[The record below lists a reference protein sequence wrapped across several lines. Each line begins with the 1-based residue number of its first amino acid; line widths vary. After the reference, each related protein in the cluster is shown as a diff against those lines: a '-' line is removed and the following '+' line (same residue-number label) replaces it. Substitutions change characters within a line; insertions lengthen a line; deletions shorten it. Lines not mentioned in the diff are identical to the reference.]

1 MSSRSIGLSEAV
13 QHYMIANSLRETDL
27 QRQLRD
33 ETAAALGGTASM
45 QIAPEQGQFMALM
58 ARLIGARL
66 ALEIGTFT
74 GYSALA
80 VAQALPP
87 DGRLIA
93 CDISADWTAIGRRYW
108 AEAGVADRIE
118 LRLGNAVETLA
129 ALRTAPEA
137 GRFDIAFIDADK
149 TNYRRYFE
157 DCLALVRTG
166 GLIMIDNVLW
176 GGSVADP
183 ADTGADTQAI
193 RELNAALHRDDRID
207 LSLVPIGDGL
217 TLARKR

>member
-1 MSSRSIGLSEAV
+1 MTSRSIGLSDRL
-13 QHYMIANSLRETDL
+13 QDYLLANSLRESEL
-27 QRQLRD
+27 QRQLRA
-33 ETAAALGGTASM
+33 ETATALGGSAAM

-87 DGRLIA
+87 DGRLVA

-108 AEAGVADRIE
+108 EEAGVADRID

-129 ALRTAPEA
+129 ALRSGPEA
-137 GRFDIAFIDADK
+137 GRYDMAFIDADK
-149 TNYRRYFE
+149 GNYPRYYE
-157 DCLALVRTG
+157 DCLALIRPG

-176 GGSVADP
+176 GGAVADP
-183 ADTGADTQAI
+183 GKTDSDTVAI
-193 RELNAALHRDDRID
+193 RRLNAALHTDERID

>member
-1 MSSRSIGLSEAV
+1 MSSRSIGLSDDL
-13 QHYMIANSLRETDL
+13 HDYLLANTLRESDL
-27 QRQLRD
+27 QRQLRA
-33 ETAAALGGTASM
+33 ETASALAGSAAM

-58 ARLIGARL
+58 AKLIGARL

-80 VAQALPP
+80 VAQALPAN
-87 DGRLIA
+87 GRLIA
-93 CDISADWTAIGRRYW
+93 CDISAEWTAIGQRYW
-108 AEAGVADRIE
+108 HEAGFADRID

-129 ALRTAPEA
+129 ALRTSADA
-137 GRFDIAFIDADK
+137 GMFDLAFIDADK
-149 TNYRRYFE
+149 GNYKRYFE
-157 DCLALVRTG
+157 DCLALLRPG

-183 ADTGADTQAI
+183 TDTDTATVAI
-193 RELNAALHRDDRID
+193 RELNAALHRDERID

>member
-1 MSSRSIGLSEAV
+1 MSNQSIGLSQAV
-13 QHYMIANSLRETDL
+13 QDYLIANSLRETDL

-33 ETAAALGGTASM
+33 ETARALGGSASM

-58 ARLIGARL
+58 ARLTGARL

-80 VAQALPP
+80 VAQAMPA

-108 AEAGVADRIE
+108 AEAGVADRID
-118 LRLGNAVETLA
+118 LRLGNAVETVA
-129 ALRTAPEA
+129 ALRSSPEA
-137 GRFDIAFIDADK
+137 GQFDMAFIDADK
-149 TNYRRYFE
+149 GNYAHYYE
-157 DCLALVRTG
+157 DCLALVRRG

-183 ADTGADTQAI
+183 SDSASDTVAI
-193 RELNAALHRDDRID
+193 RELNASLHADDRID

>member
-1 MSSRSIGLSEAV
+1 MSNTSIGLSDAV
-13 QHYMIANSLRETDL
+13 QDYMIANSLRETDL
-27 QRQLRD
+27 QRQLRE
-33 ETAAALGGTASM
+33 ETARALGGSAAM

-58 ARLIGARL
+58 TRLVGARL

-74 GYSALA
+74 GYSALS
-80 VAQALPP
+80 VAQAMAP

-93 CDISADWTAIGRRYW
+93 CDINADWTAIGRRYW
-108 AEAGVADRIE
+108 AEAGVADRID

-129 ALRTAPEA
+129 ALRSAPEA

-149 TNYRRYFE
+149 GNYRRYFE
-157 DCLALVRTG
+157 DCLALLRPG

-183 ADTGADTQAI
+183 TDTGGDTVAI
-193 RELNAALHRDDRID
+193 RKLNAALHDDQRID

>member
-1 MSSRSIGLSEAV
+1 
-13 QHYMIANSLRETDL
+13 
-27 QRQLRD
+27 
-33 ETAAALGGTASM
+33 
-45 QIAPEQGQFMALM
+45 MALM

-66 ALEIGTFT
+66 AVEIGTFT

-80 VAQALPP
+80 VAQTLPP

-93 CDISADWTAIGRRYW
+93 CDINADWTAIGQRYW
-108 AEAGVADRIE
+108 AEAGVAERID
-118 LRLGNAVETLA
+118 LRLGPATETLA
-129 ALRTAPEA
+129 ALRSSADA

-149 TNYRRYFE
+149 TNYSRYYE
-157 DCLALVRTG
+157 DCLALLRPG

-176 GGSVADP
+176 GGSVAD
-183 ADTGADTQAI
+183 AGKTDASTEAI
-193 RELNAALHRDDRID
+193 RDLNSALHKDERVD

>member
-1 MSSRSIGLSEAV
+1 MSNRSIGLSEAV
-13 QHYMIANSLRETDL
+13 QDYLIANTLRETDL
-27 QRQLRD
+27 QRQLRA
-33 ETAAALGGTASM
+33 ETAAVFGGSASM

-58 ARLIGARL
+58 ARLLGARL

-93 CDISADWTAIGRRYW
+93 CDVNPDWTAIGRRYW
-108 AEAGVADRIE
+108 AEAGIADRID

-129 ALRTAPEA
+129 ALRSAPEA
-137 GRFDIAFIDADK
+137 GRIDLAFIDADK
-149 TNYRRYFE
+149 TNYRRYYE
-157 DCLALVRTG
+157 DCLALVRPG

-176 GGSVADP
+176 GGSVADLSVTD
-183 ADTGADTQAI
+183 ADTEAI
-193 RELNAALHRDDRID
+193 RALNSVLHADERID

>member
-183 ADTGADTQAI
+183 ADTSADTQAI
-193 RELNAALHRDDRID
+193 RELNAALHHDDRID

>member
-1 MSSRSIGLSEAV
+1 MSNQSIGLSPAIQE
-13 QHYMIANSLRETDL
+13 YLIANSLRETEL
-27 QRQLRD
+27 QRQLRE
-33 ETAAALGGTASM
+33 ETAKALGGSASM

-58 ARLIGARL
+58 AKLTGARL
-66 ALEIGTFT
+66 VLEIGTFT

-80 VAQALPP
+80 VAQALPA

-93 CDISADWTAIGRRYW
+93 CDISPDWTAIGRRYW
-108 AEAGVADRIE
+108 AEAGIADRID
-118 LRLGNAVETLA
+118 LRLGNAVETVA
-129 ALRTAPEA
+129 ALRSSPQA
-137 GRFDIAFIDADK
+137 GQFDMAFIDADK
-149 TNYRRYFE
+149 GNYSRYYE
-157 DCLALVRTG
+157 DCLALVRKG

-183 ADTGADTQAI
+183 SDSASDTVAI
-193 RELNAALHRDDRID
+193 RELNAALHTDDRID

>member
-1 MSSRSIGLSEAV
+1 MSNQSIGLSQAV
-13 QHYMIANSLRETDL
+13 QDYLIANSLRETDL
-27 QRQLRD
+27 QRQLRE
-33 ETAAALGGTASM
+33 ETANAFGGSASM

-80 VAQALPP
+80 VAQALPA

-108 AEAGVADRIE
+108 AEAGVADRID
-118 LRLGNAVETLA
+118 LRLGNAVETVA
-129 ALRTAPEA
+129 ALRSSPQA
-137 GRFDIAFIDADK
+137 GQFDMAFIDADK
-149 TNYRRYFE
+149 GNYSRYYE
-157 DCLALVRTG
+157 DCLALVRRG

-183 ADTGADTQAI
+183 SDTASDTVAI
-193 RELNAALHRDDRID
+193 RKLNAALHADDRID